1 MNFGD
6 HERKPKFVYDFPLFF
21 LCIIFFFFILSL
33 KAITYIM
40 VKFQRWV
47 SFKLM
52 FCDLL
57 PLKKTVVDSRFEF
70 NAVSEST
77 VSSIGYAFNLIS
89 ASSQ

>member
-1 MNFGD
+1 
-6 HERKPKFVYDFPLFF
+6 
-21 LCIIFFFFILSL
+21 
-33 KAITYIM
+33 M